1 MILTAQLS
9 IITDRNKYIDYLIRQ
24 MDDVEKLE
32 KICQKII
39 KLDPKMRSA
48 RIINSRGHMEAGGM
62 KDGLLSLE
70 AQKQDEMMFME
81 LSLRVKM
88 RHEFDNEFG
97 IVHFSMSYR
106 DKVIVMSFPLT
117 NDDVMLVSCEKET
130 DFGKLSFK
138 ILKIIEPLKKTPM
151 KTF

>member
-1 MILTAQLS
+1 
-9 IITDRNKYIDYLIRQ
+9 
-24 MDDVEKLE
+24 MDNVEELE
-32 KICQKII
+32 KICKKII
-39 KLDPKMRSA
+39 KLSSTMRSA
-48 RIINSRGHMEAGGM
+48 RFINSRGHLTAGGM
-62 KDGLLSLE
+62 RDGIFSLE

-81 LSLRVKM
+81 LSLRVRM

-138 ILKIIEPLKKTPM
+138 ILKIIEPLKKSPM

>member
-1 MILTAQLS
+1 M
-9 IITDRNKYIDYLIRQ
+9 RQ
-24 MDDVEKLE
+24 MDNVEELE
-32 KICQKII
+32 KIWQKIN

-48 RIINSRGHMEAGGM
+48 RIINSRGHQVAGGM
-62 KDGLLSLE
+62 KDGILSLE

-81 LSLRVKM
+81 LSLRVRM
-88 RHEFDNEFG
+88 RHEFDKEFG

-138 ILKIIEPLKKTPM
+138 ILKIIEPLKKTPT

>member
-1 MILTAQLS
+1 
-9 IITDRNKYIDYLIRQ
+9 

-32 KICQKII
+32 KICQKID

-48 RIINSRGHMEAGGM
+48 RFINNRGHLVAGGM
-62 KDGLLSLE
+62 KEGLLSLE

-81 LSLRVKM
+81 LALRVRM

-97 IVHFSMSYR
+97 EVHFSMSYR
-106 DKVIVMSFPLT
+106 DKVVIMSFPLT
-117 NDDVMLVSCEKET
+117 DDNVLLVSCEKEI
-130 DFGKLSFK
+130 DFGKIPFK
-138 ILKIIEPLKKTPM
+138 ILKLIASLKKTPM